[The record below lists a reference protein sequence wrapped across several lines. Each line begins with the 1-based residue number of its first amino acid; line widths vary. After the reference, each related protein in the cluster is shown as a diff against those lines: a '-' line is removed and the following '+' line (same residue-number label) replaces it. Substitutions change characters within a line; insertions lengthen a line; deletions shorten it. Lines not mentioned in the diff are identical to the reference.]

1 MVERSAYTTMADH
14 PDVMEMRARYERI
27 SASPPAV
34 VTDDLLLLAGL
45 WLAISPWV
53 VHFRDSAPNLAQNN
67 LIVGIAVAA
76 VGLGMAILP
85 RAMQSLSLAT
95 FLIGAWV
102 VVSPWVIQQ
111 SSVPVGTYLSNII
124 TGGAI
129 ALLGLASAG
138 IVLTARRRVADTGR
152 GAGTPR

>member
-14 PDVMEMRARYERI
+14 PDVVEMRARYERI

-34 VTDDLLLLAGL
+34 ITDDLLLLAGL

-53 VHFRDSAPNLAQNN
+53 LQFHNSTPNVAQSN

-76 VGLGMAILP
+76 VGLGMAVLP
-85 RAMQSLSLAT
+85 RTMQSLSWAT

-102 VVSPWVIQQ
+102 VASPWIIQR
-111 SSVPVGTYLSNII
+111 SSVPVGTYLSNVI
-124 TGGAI
+124 TGGVI
-129 ALLGLASAG
+129 ALLGLAGAG
-138 IVLTARRRVADTGR
+138 LVLTARRNLATARHSPVQQ
-152 GAGTPR
+152 

>member
-1 MVERSAYTTMADH
+1 MVERSSNTTMADH

-34 VTDDLLLLAGL
+34 ITDDLLLLAGL

-53 VHFRDSAPNLAQNN
+53 LQFRDSVPNIAQSN

-76 VGLGMAILP
+76 VGLGMAVLP
-85 RAMQSLSLAT
+85 RTMQSLSWAT

-102 VVSPWVIQQ
+102 VVSPWVIQR
-111 SSVPVGTYLSNII
+111 SSVPVGTYLTNVI
-124 TGGAI
+124 TGGVI
-129 ALLGLASAG
+129 ALLGLAGAG
-138 IVLTARRRVADTGR
+138 LVITARRGMATARR
-152 GAGTPR
+152 